1 VFGRGFQEEGGH
13 ASQGRGTHKVTRRHT
28 PFLAG
33 EGGVGDSCRK
43 KAFGGGMPPKAN
55 KEKVK

>member
-1 VFGRGFQEEGGH
+1 MEE
-13 ASQGRGTHKVTRRHT
+13 GRGTHKVTRRHT
-28 PFLAG
+28 PFLAV